1 MKVLNLG
8 YSKVICTENIF
19 KEIDKLLKEQT
30 YLFKEKN
37 KLLTYNCED
46 KLWKRN
52 LQKKSS

>member
-8 YSKVICTENIF
+8 YSKVICTENMF
-19 KEIDKLLKEQT
+19 KEIDKLLREQI
-30 YLFKEKN
+30 YSFKEKN
-37 KLLTYNCED
+37 ELLIYNCED